1 MMCPRCSHI
10 SFDYLDRCKAC
21 GEDLVPTKIK
31 LNIYIKPPE
40 MEIGEDGFAVGKV
53 GGAEQEMLEAGSQEK
68 EQDISMEDILKE
80 DGEELTTFDF
90 GEDKK
95 EEENS

>member
-53 GGAEQEMLEAGSQEK
+53 GAPEQNTIEAPPPEK
-68 EQDISMEDILKE
+68 APD
-80 DGEELTTFDF
+80 
-90 GEDKK
+90 
-95 EEENS
+95 